1 MSKFVAVPTLPQR
14 WQSGV
19 VASGGGP
26 DGFREISGVRTRF
39 EFGKIGLRVPMKGRR
54 ELTGRTP

>member
-1 MSKFVAVPTLPQR
+1 MSKFVAGPTLPRR

-26 DGFREISGVRTRF
+26 DGFLEISGVRSQTG
-39 EFGKIGLRVPMKGRR
+39 FGEIGLRVPMKGRR
-54 ELTGRTP
+54 ELTGSTP